1 MLDLEKCNRFYIACL
16 VYIWYDGSVLQEEP
30 ENYCV
35 HDLREVGL
43 LQDETITDKGRS
55 WIKSRVGDVVN
66 EFSQQ
71 RHMSEDEYFGVLY
84 KCLNLLDISELPRF
98 LVHKDKIVRDVT
110 KKVLDIEQ
118 IREEVLIIN
127 ENWNSR

>member
-1 MLDLEKCNRFYIACL
+1 MLDLEKCDRSYIACL
-16 VYIWYDGSVLQEEP
+16 VYIWYDGSTEGELSSSAIGT
-30 ENYCV
+30 
-35 HDLREVGL
+35 LREAGL
-43 LQDETITDKGRS
+43 LQDETITDKGLS
-55 WIKSRVGDVVN
+55 WIKSRVGEVI
-66 EFSQQ
+66 EQL
-71 RHMSEDEYFGVLY
+71 SEQYEMGGDEYSEVIY
-84 KCLNLLDISELPRF
+84 KCLDLLDISELPRF